1 MKRREFY
8 LELSRKL
15 QNGETVKVRTDQEG
29 SHSFEEPG
37 EGTFFEEEFAGRPQV
52 VVFGGGHISLALET
66 VLKTLD
72 LTLTVVD
79 DRLEFGKPGA
89 SLRRRTGC

>member
-15 QNGETVKVRTDQEG
+15 QNGETVKVWTDLEKG

-37 EGTFFEEEFAGRPQV
+37 EGTFFEEELPAGRRSWSSVAGIFPWP
-52 VVFGGGHISLALET
+52 S
-66 VLKTLD
+66 K
-72 LTLTVVD
+72 
-79 DRLEFGKPGA
+79 K
-89 SLRRRTGC
+89 C